1 MGTNIAGDVI
11 PLSPFEQIFA
21 SLCTLIARISL
32 SFLYAEVSNLISG
45 YYSAF
50 IEHVSKTQLIVD
62 WLKYNKCNNKIIERV
77 EKYRDLIW
85 QKGKGIDDQ
94 FLINDMPETIKKKVQ
109 MQILHH
115 LVQNAD
121 VIPKDDI
128 GSVLSIIQ
136 RLAIKLYPQGEF
148 ILVEGEIAH
157 EMYFLIEGIV
167 DIYGSDGKKIV
178 RLTTGK
184 CFGEIAL
191 LKETTTTRMASGYCA
206 TNVSVAVFDKKDFDA
221 ICNLYPLF
229 KRRVAET
236 VQERERINKINAQ
249 KEQKRESRQPL
260 QSSPKRSM
268 ARKSIVS
275 VAVSSPTPTSGMIL
289 RKSTTAMVTIAENA
303 KLTDEELLEE
313 IKKEAHEVVPATDFI
328 MMILRTI
335 ACLYNIY
342 FNPLQMAFRMDYTPV
357 TYTIESAIIA
367 LYVYDLVV
375 WIRKYRKLT
384 QSITP
389 IDDKIEGEDID
400 FASRE
405 KNEMTLTEKKW
416 YILKMIFFEIFTLIP
431 WSMILQNVY
440 YPTYVIFIIKMFR
453 AMKIWP
459 IRKLLSELKKK
470 WPNVI
475 RICEVMV
482 MYTVFAHIMACTYIM
497 MMYIQ
502 KTINESWVK
511 LVHYPDEIMKGKFR
525 EGNDMGDVTPVDI
538 YIHAIYF
545 AYITLTHISIGDIC
559 ATNHQERIIMCIYV
573 VLSCH
578 IYCFLFA
585 NITSMI
591 TDMSRGLLS
600 NLQQKFDET
609 MKCINTELLSSSLS
623 KRIDAYFDF
632 IWVDTRGIDERVI
645 SDLPIKLK
653 SDIFLQIYRKAMKSS
668 MLFRK
673 LDGTFEK
680 AAALSFLQLVQIR
693 KYMNGDFVIKAGS
706 STDKIY
712 YVLNGE
718 LQIIGINKEKLSVAE
733 PGQMLN
739 NRSKKQNS
747 RQMSHVIATKISTV
761 AAISKQDLLLFFE
774 AYPHIADT
782 YNLQVKLIKTKCKN
796 SIPLVSTEKQ
806 SRYKER
812 EKILEHV
819 FLCVYAI
826 FFIRNLRMQQLN
838 IMMK

>member
-11 PLSPFEQIFA
+11 PLSPSEQIFA
-21 SLCTLIARISL
+21 SFSTLIARISL
-32 SFLYAEVSNLISG
+32 AFLYAEVSNLISS

-50 IEHVSKTQLIVD
+50 IEHISKTQLIID

-77 EKYRDLIW
+77 ERYRNLIW

-94 FLINDMPETIKKKVQ
+94 LLINDMPETIRKKVQ
-109 MQILHH
+109 MQILHS

-136 RLAIKLYPQGEF
+136 RLKIKLYPQGEF
-148 ILVEGEIAH
+148 ILIEGGIAH

-178 RLTTGK
+178 RLTSGK

-221 ICNLYPLF
+221 ICNLYPMF
-229 KRRVAET
+229 KLRVAET
-236 VQERERINKINAQ
+236 VQERERINKVNAQ
-249 KEQKRESRQPL
+249 KEQKRESRQPM
-260 QSSPKRSM
+260 QSSPKRNS
-268 ARKSIVS
+268 
-275 VAVSSPTPTSGMIL
+275 
-289 RKSTTAMVTIAENA
+289 RKSTANMAVVPVNSIEGSLLKRQAVTMINMEENA

-313 IKKEAHEVVPATDFI
+313 IQNETHEVVQQTDFCMLI
-328 MMILRTI
+328 VRTI

-342 FNPLQMAFRMDYTPV
+342 YNPLQMAFRIDYTPV
-357 TYTIESAIIA
+357 IYLIESAIIL
-367 LYVYDLVV
+367 LYVYDIMA
-375 WIRKYRKLT
+375 WIRKYRKIN
-384 QSITP
+384 QKISP
-389 IDDKIEGEDID
+389 INDKNGGDDID
-400 FASRE
+400 FGSRE
-405 KNEMTLTEKKW
+405 INEMTIAEKKW
-416 YILKMIFFEIFTLIP
+416 HILKMLFLEIFTLIP

-440 YPTYVIFIIKMFR
+440 YPTYVIFVIKMFR

-470 WPNVI
+470 WPNSI
-475 RICEVMV
+475 RICEVV
-482 MYTVFAHIMACTYIM
+482 VLYTIFSHLMACTYIM

-502 KTINESWVK
+502 PTINESWVK
-511 LVHYPDEIMKGKFR
+511 FVHYPDEIMKGKFR
-525 EGNDMGDVTPVDI
+525 EGNDMGDVTPTDI

-545 AYITLTHISIGDIC
+545 SYITLTHISIGDIC
-559 ATNHQERIIMCIYV
+559 ATNHQERIICSVYV

-609 MKCINTELLSSSLS
+609 MKCVNTELLSSSLS
-623 KRIDAYFDF
+623 KRINAYFDF
-632 IWVDTRGIDERVI
+632 IWIDTRGIDERVI

-668 MLFRK
+668 LLFRK
-673 LDGTFEK
+673 LDGTFSK

-706 STDKIY
+706 PTDKIFF
-712 YVLNGE
+712 VLNGE
-718 LQIIGINKEKLSVAE
+718 LQIVGIKKEKIYTAE

-747 RQMSHVIATKISTV
+747 RQMAHVIATKISTV
-761 AAISKQDLLLFFE
+761 AAISKQDLQKFFE
-774 AYPHIADT
+774 AYPHIADN
-782 YNLQVKLIKTKCKN
+782 YNLQIKLIKSKCKN
-796 SIPLVSTEKQ
+796 SIPLISTEKLAKQ
-806 SRYKER
+806 VER
-812 EKILEHV
+812 NQILENV
-819 FLCVYAI
+819 FLVV
-826 FFIRNLRMQQLN
+826 FIDYKRTLQTQQ
-838 IMMK
+838 